1 MTQRYRGSVV
11 ACMLRANTGKRDTM
25 NLGTATTLHDGNM
38 VYHDTMICESLG
50 NGKTRLNSGGWR
62 TATTK
67 KRMNQYAEMMGYGW
81 RLFQREYNWFVSRN
95 DLDTDTLEF
104 SEGMIV
110 E

>member
-1 MTQRYRGSVV
+1 M
-11 ACMLRANTGKRDTM
+11 K
-25 NLGTATTLHDGNM
+25 LGTATTLHDGNM

-50 NGKTRLNSGGWR
+50 NGKTRLNSGGWT

-67 KRMNQYAEMMGYGW
+67 KRMNQYAEMMGHEW
-81 RLFQREYNWFVSRN
+81 RVSQQDGKWYVEMYKAENGQLIGKRS
-95 DLDTDTLEF
+95 EF

>member
-1 MTQRYRGSVV
+1 
-11 ACMLRANTGKRDTM
+11 M

-67 KRMNQYAEMMGYGW
+67 KRMNQYAEMMGHEW
-81 RLFQREYNWFVSRN
+81 RLFQRDYEWFVSRH
-95 DLDTDTLEF
+95 DVDDDTLEYHDGI
-104 SEGMIV
+104 EV
-110 E
+110 

>member
-1 MTQRYRGSVV
+1 
-11 ACMLRANTGKRDTM
+11 M

-67 KRMNQYAEMMGYGW
+67 KRMNQYAEMMGHEWRVKQVDGEWFIGKPGQPLVCYAHLIDGASYDNIGW
-81 RLFQREYNWFVSRN
+81 
-95 DLDTDTLEF
+95 
-104 SEGMIV
+104 
-110 E
+110 